1 MKKILLISTL
11 VIVLMCSM
19 FVLTGCGE
27 EDVTTN
33 NTTSTSTNTNTD
45 TDTTTDV
52 IQVPVDV
59 INAYSEDTVVYELYL
74 SGAGLD
80 SWGDDLLGDQVMNY
94 GEQISLVLNIDAENI
109 QWDMKIVDELG
120 TEAIFSG
127 IDLSNMSTDG
137 GTITLTSDDY
147 GTPYAVAE

>member
-11 VIVLMCSM
+11 IIALMCSM

-27 EDVTTN
+27 EEVVEN
-33 NTTSTSTNTNTD
+33 NTTTTTDTD
-45 TDTTTDV
+45 TDTTSDV
-52 IQVPVDV
+52 IQVPVSV
-59 INAYSEDTVVYELYL
+59 INAYSEDTIVYELYL

-80 SWGDDLLGDQVMNY
+80 SWGEDLLGDQVMNY
-94 GEQISLVLNIDAENI
+94 GEQISLVLNIDADNI

-120 TEAIFSG
+120 TEVTFEG
-127 IDLSNMSTDG
+127 IDLSDMSTAG
-137 GTITLTSDDY
+137 GTITLTSDEY